1 MAITLRFGIGGILLR
16 NIAGREESRADH
28 SVGKKKGRKEDYNW
42 QSFLSNKFLRV
53 AVAPREVNEG
63 ASSRNTR
70 LPKFEGENRGN
81 NSQHHS
87 AKLASPTPPAL
98 MGN

>member
-28 SVGKKKGRKEDYNW
+28 SVGKKNGRKEDYNW

-63 ASSRNTR
+63 ASSRNKR

-81 NSQHHS
+81 NIT
-87 AKLASPTPPAL
+87 APNWLLPLPLP
-98 MGN
+98 

>member
-28 SVGKKKGRKEDYNW
+28 SVGKKNGRKEDYNW

-70 LPKFEGENRGN
+70 CGSRSLKVKIEATTANITAPNWLLP
-81 NSQHHS
+81 
-87 AKLASPTPPAL
+87 LPLP
-98 MGN
+98 